1 MSKEHW
7 RILAGKEYLIG
18 EMLDKKEVTLT
29 IERVE
34 RTEIQN
40 QKGKETKPV
49 AFFKGTNQRLV
60 LNVTNMAAIADCLK
74 TPYPEEWVGKQITL
88 IAVQGTFF
96 GKNQEVIRIKKD
108 FSKVK
113 M

>member
-60 LNVTNMAAIADCLK
+60 LNVTNMAAIAQELA

-88 IAVQGTFF
+88 RPVDGVFF
-96 GKNQEVIRIKKD
+96 GKKQVVIR
-108 FSKVK
+108 VK
-113 M
+113 INNDVI